1 MAVRAVAVQE
11 SAAAMRAGE
20 MRPRGVEGASSEGW
34 ALACAP
40 SHAEARSASGDPSSS
55 LAHACTVRRPLLA
68 TPCQGGHAKHGQSS
82 CACWPACGVERT
94 ELALVQRR
102 GTTADKLALLPH
114 EPIRA
119 GWTKSTARNKMR
131 LLIRRQQAGAA
142 EEPVEGDIRHRCVG
156 PIGVGR
162 SRDSCPRV
170 AEGERGPTDVCDE
183 LGLLSRLRSE
193 RGG

>member
-1 MAVRAVAVQE
+1 M
-11 SAAAMRAGE
+11 
-20 MRPRGVEGASSEGW
+20 
-34 ALACAP
+34 
-40 SHAEARSASGDPSSS
+40 
-55 LAHACTVRRPLLA
+55 
-68 TPCQGGHAKHGQSS
+68 
-82 CACWPACGVERT
+82 ERT

-156 PIGVGR
+156 PLGVGR

-170 AEGERGPTDVCDE
+170 AEGERGPTDVCVMSSACS
-183 LGLLSRLRSE
+183 LSGLNGVGSRSGQDDLLAI
-193 RGG
+193 

>member
-1 MAVRAVAVQE
+1 M
-11 SAAAMRAGE
+11 
-20 MRPRGVEGASSEGW
+20 
-34 ALACAP
+34 
-40 SHAEARSASGDPSSS
+40 
-55 LAHACTVRRPLLA
+55 
-68 TPCQGGHAKHGQSS
+68 
-82 CACWPACGVERT
+82 ERT

-156 PIGVGR
+156 PLGVGR

-170 AEGERGPTDVCDE
+170 AEGERGPTDVCVM
-183 LGLLSRLRSE
+183 SSACSLRSE
-193 RGG
+193 RGGITSYPEIVQSTNIWQRLVFLDERLTFLPMPRLK

>member
-1 MAVRAVAVQE
+1 M
-11 SAAAMRAGE
+11 
-20 MRPRGVEGASSEGW
+20 
-34 ALACAP
+34 
-40 SHAEARSASGDPSSS
+40 
-55 LAHACTVRRPLLA
+55 
-68 TPCQGGHAKHGQSS
+68 
-82 CACWPACGVERT
+82 ERT

-156 PIGVGR
+156 PLGVGR

-170 AEGERGPTDVCDE
+170 AEGERGPTDVCVM
-183 LGLLSRLRSE
+183 SSACSLRSE
-193 RGG
+193 RGGKSQRTIIDFPSPEMNQRRVLRGVSVKLHTLSALFPS

>member
-1 MAVRAVAVQE
+1 M
-11 SAAAMRAGE
+11 
-20 MRPRGVEGASSEGW
+20 
-34 ALACAP
+34 
-40 SHAEARSASGDPSSS
+40 
-55 LAHACTVRRPLLA
+55 
-68 TPCQGGHAKHGQSS
+68 
-82 CACWPACGVERT
+82 ERT
-94 ELALVQRR
+94 ELAPVQRR

-156 PIGVGR
+156 PLGVGR

-170 AEGERGPTDVCDE
+170 AEGERGPTDVCVMSSACS
-183 LGLLSRLRSE
+183 LASGLNGVVKSG
-193 RGG
+193 RGRNVISPRNEPEHQCCKVLAQEA

>member
-1 MAVRAVAVQE
+1 M
-11 SAAAMRAGE
+11 
-20 MRPRGVEGASSEGW
+20 
-34 ALACAP
+34 
-40 SHAEARSASGDPSSS
+40 
-55 LAHACTVRRPLLA
+55 
-68 TPCQGGHAKHGQSS
+68 
-82 CACWPACGVERT
+82 ERT

-142 EEPVEGDIRHRCVG
+142 EEPVEGDIVHRCVG
-156 PIGVGR
+156 PLGVGR

-170 AEGERGPTDVCDE
+170 AEGERGPTDVCVMSSACS
-183 LGLLSRLRSE
+183 LASGLNGVVKSG
-193 RGG
+193 RGIDQIPEHQCCKVLVQEA